1 VLRDAIDE
9 QGRYDA
15 QKLLGVLDWTRSDI
29 GSYLGKD
36 PSTIARFSAS
46 PKYQEK
52 LAVLAA
58 LIRDLLEVM
67 NNDLPA
73 ARAWLRTPNRAF
85 DCQTPREQI
94 LSGGIARVEELVHE
108 FHSGLAL

>member
-1 VLRDAIDE
+1 MLRDAIDE

-15 QKLLGVLDWTRSDI
+15 QKMVGLLDWTRGDI
-29 GSYLGKD
+29 GRYLGRD

-52 LAVLAA
+52 LAALAVLV
-58 LIRDLLEVM
+58 RELLEVM

-85 DCQTPREQI
+85 DARTPREEI
-94 LSGGIARVEELVHE
+94 VGGDIARVEALVRE